1 MMIYKYGTLPSFQIH
16 EEKERLKDA
25 IFILLPY
32 KEESYE
38 FLDSYFVSLQH
49 RINGLNHLF
58 GYSAKIITLMS
69 IVESARH
76 ETDLKQYRKA
86 IFDACTLVDEIEEG
100 DSDV

>member
-1 MMIYKYGTLPSFQIH
+1 MIYKYGTLPASQIH

-38 FLDSYFVSLQH
+38 FLDAYFVSLQQ
-49 RINGLNHLF
+49 RLCGLNHLF
-58 GYSAKIITLMS
+58 GWQAKMLTLMS
-69 IVESARH
+69 IIEAARY
-76 ETDLKQYRKA
+76 ETDFTNYRKA
-86 IFDACTLVDEIEEG
+86 IFDACSLVNELEEG